1 MSQAEEVIPLAAA
14 LKTPLRRRISAG
26 WSSVDD
32 QSLAHRVDYE
42 RVDGLHESDLKP
54 RKAGFTIPNTEQ
66 EPEFNG
72 LFALGRTGAD
82 GRQDKMDLLLL
93 RMGDDV
99 TGGYSNGKI
108 DGFIQGDIG
117 DGVLHFTWR
126 KGNANRHGVA
136 EAQGESLRG
145 TWSLAESE

>member
-1 MSQAEEVIPLAAA
+1 M
-14 LKTPLRRRISAG
+14 AG
-26 WSSVDD
+26 PQWTTNPV
-32 QSLAHRVDYE
+32 AHRVDYE

-72 LFALGRTGAD
+72 LFAVRRTGAD
-82 GRQDKMDLLLL
+82 GGQDKMDLLLL

-126 KGNANRHGVA
+126 KGNANGHGVA
-136 EAQGESLRG
+136 EAQGESLRE
-145 TWSLAESE
+145 TWGLAESEQGAGEFSAERQKKERTVP